1 MERGSAKHGAR
12 VDEEMEREAAEMARA
27 TPSVRAEQWPDPE
40 EPLARPG
47 GAAEAEPDPETEP
60 DPQAEPDPG
69 TTR

>member
-1 MERGSAKHGAR
+1 M
-12 VDEEMEREAAEMARA
+12 DEEMEREAAEMARA

-47 GAAEAEPDPETEP
+47 GAAPETETDPETEP
-60 DPQAEPDPG
+60 EPESG

>member
-1 MERGSAKHGAR
+1 MERGSAKHGPR

-47 GAAEAEPDPETEP
+47 GAAPETETDPETEP
-60 DPQAEPDPG
+60 EPESG

>member
-1 MERGSAKHGAR
+1 
-12 VDEEMEREAAEMARA
+12 MEREAAEMARA

-47 GAAEAEPDPETEP
+47 GAPETDPDPETEP
-60 DPQAEPDPG
+60 EPESG